1 MVSVIWSTAT
11 RKREE
16 SVTLQE
22 PIHGNQYLTAL
33 PLERQIF
40 IIPHTSSSCSFAVT
54 SSKTCSYFSPYKR
67 TSRGRPPLLTSS
79 STSMCNLLLT
89 LCTEQP
95 QVVSSGPSQLL
106 VCFVLGSLPINPD
119 TAQPHK
125 TPDNAPHLWGSS
137 EPRAG
142 GAGGGWTGQAEP
154 RDGGGCSTRT
164 WAPTVAP
171 APSCRL
177 QI

>member
-89 LCTEQP
+89 PCTEQP

-106 VCFVLGSLPINPD
+106 VCFVLALGVPPLIQ
-119 TAQPHK
+119 AQLSPTKPLTMPH
-125 TPDNAPHLWGSS
+125 TSGAAQSPGQ
-137 EPRAG
+137 E

-154 RDGGGCSTRT
+154 RDGGGCS
-164 WAPTVAP
+164 
-171 APSCRL
+171 SFL
-177 QI
+177 